1 MKAKLLA
8 TVLLLCTG
16 QGAVAGVPQ
25 KIMSLKLCTDQLLM
39 SVMPPEQRGRI
50 ASVTY
55 LSREASALKIWPEAA
70 RIPLNHNSAEEVLA
84 VRPDLIL
91 TDSFTSPAMRALLA
105 KSGARLVEVRQAQD
119 FEGIRANTMLVARE
133 VGAEENARRLL
144 AHMDQSLAALKAS
157 RPAASLRVAGWGNGG
172 FLPGQDTFFNTVL
185 TAAGAVNVAGYDG
198 GYYDVE
204 ALIAAHP
211 QALLYGDAY
220 AGTPS
225 LRMDQDAHPVLLKL
239 YGSRRVT
246 YPSAFFNCPLPQSAD
261 AALDLQRALA
271 RVSP

>member
-1 MKAKLLA
+1 MTAA
-8 TVLLLCTG
+8 ALLLIIG
-16 QGAVAGVPQ
+16 QGAAAATPQ
-25 KIMSLKLCTDQLLM
+25 RIMSLKLCTDQLLM
-39 SVMPPEQRGRI
+39 SVLPERARI
-50 ASVTY
+50 ASITY
-55 LSREASALKIWPEAA
+55 LSREASALKIWPQAA
-70 RIPLNHNSAEEVLA
+70 RIPVNHNSVEEVLA

-91 TDSFTSPAMRALLA
+91 TDSFTAPAMRALLA
-105 KSGARLVEVRQAQD
+105 KSGARLVEVPEAQD

-144 AHMDQSLAALKAS
+144 ARMDASLVALKAS
-157 RPAASLRVAGWGNGG
+157 RPRTPLRVAGWGNGG

-185 TAAGAVNVAGYDG
+185 TAAGAVNVAGHDG

-239 YGSRRVT
+239 YGNRRVT
-246 YPSAFFNCPLPQSAD
+246 YPSAFYNCPLPQSAD
-261 AALDLQRALA
+261 AALALQRALA
-271 RVSP
+271 RVAP

>member
-1 MKAKLLA
+1 MNKLGITA

-25 KIMSLKLCTDQLLM
+25 RIMSLKLCTDQLLM
-39 SVMPPEQRGRI
+39 SVLPELGRI

-55 LSREASALKIWPEAA
+55 LSREAAALKIWPQAA
-70 RIPLNHNSAEEVLA
+70 RIPVNHNSVEEVLS

-91 TDSFTSPAMRALLA
+91 TDSFTPAPMRALLA
-105 KSGARLVEVRQAQD
+105 KSGARLVEVPEAQD

-133 VGAEENARRLL
+133 VGADASGLL
-144 AHMDQSLAALKAS
+144 AQMDASLAALKAS
-157 RPAASLRVAGWGNGG
+157 RPPAALRVAGWGNGG

-185 TAAGAVNVAGYDG
+185 TAAGAVNVAGHDG

-225 LRMDQDAHPVLLKL
+225 LRLDQDTHPVLLKL
-239 YGSRRVT
+239 YGNRRVT

-261 AALDLQRALA
+261 AALALQRALA
-271 RVSP
+271 RVAP